1 MSVLRYLARR
11 IVNYAI
17 LLFIAVSL
25 AYLVASAAL
34 DPRNAFD
41 RQNPNL
47 NWAAVNASLTA
58 YNINPETSIWTRYV
72 RWLNMV
78 FVHWNWGW
86 TPRGEMINSLIATR
100 IGVSVRLVTIGTILS
115 LVLGV
120 ALGAWSAVRQYHWS
134 DRVVSLICMLLI
146 STPTMVLAVVMQL
159 AAIRFNQATGTQF
172 FQFIGETG
180 THGNYFGAALISRLQ
195 HLLLPTISLTAL
207 SMATYSRYQRNL
219 MLDTLGAD
227 YVRTARAK
235 GLRKSYAIRHHA
247 LRNAIIPMATYFAF
261 GVATVFVGATVT
273 EQVFGWN
280 GMGLYSVTSI
290 QNQDINGTVAVVAF
304 SGVCV
309 LAGALLSDIL
319 IAAIDPRVRAR

>member
-1 MSVLRYLARR
+1 MFVLRYLARR

-25 AYLVASAAL
+25 GYLVASAAL

-41 RQNPNL
+41 WTNPNL
-47 NWAAVNASLTA
+47 NKAAVNASLTQ
-58 YNINPETSIWTRYV
+58 YNINPDTSIWLRYG
-72 RWLNMV
+72 RWLRMV
-78 FVHWNWGW
+78 FLHWNWGW
-86 TPRGEMINSLIATR
+86 TPRGEAINSLIATR

-115 LVLGV
+115 LVGGV
-120 ALGAWSAVRQYHWS
+120 AVGAWSAVRQYHWS
-134 DRVVSLICMLLI
+134 DRIVSFICMLLI

-159 AAIRFNQATGTQF
+159 GATRFNQATGTQF

-180 THGNYFGAALISRLQ
+180 QHPSYFGAGLIDRLQ
-195 HLLLPTISLTAL
+195 HLLLPTISLAAL

-235 GLRKSYAIRHHA
+235 GLRKSRAIRHHA

-261 GVATVFVGATVT
+261 GVAQVFVGATIT
-273 EQVFGWN
+273 EQVYGWN

-290 QNQDINGTVAVVAF
+290 QQQDINGTVAVVAF